1 MDQDLAGD
9 KRVAAVTWVAITED
23 TVMTDTEGEDAGEVV
38 LHLMRSYPSA
48 VAPDFMN
55 WILSRRTRMESAV
68 KALMD
73 PHVADRLKEGYLNYV
88 TYYVTDTK
96 FYFMA
101 DTDIEIREVV
111 EDAES

>member
-1 MDQDLAGD
+1 M
-9 KRVAAVTWVAITED
+9 TWAAITED
-23 TVMTDTEGEDAGEVV
+23 TVLDDTTGTDPGEVM
-38 LHLMRSYPSA
+38 LNLMRYYPSA
-48 VAPDFMN
+48 VGRDFTD
-55 WILSRRTRMESAV
+55 WVVSRRTRMESAV

-88 TYYVTDTK
+88 TYYAADTGI
-96 FYFMA
+96 YFVA

>member
-1 MDQDLAGD
+1 M
-9 KRVAAVTWVAITED
+9 KWVAITED
-23 TVMTDTEGEDAGEVV
+23 SILEDTTGTDPGEVM
-38 LHLMRSYPSA
+38 LNLMRYYPSA
-48 VAPDFMN
+48 VGRDFTD
-55 WILSRRTRMESAV
+55 WVVSRRTRMESAV

-88 TYYVTDTK
+88 TYYATDTG

-101 DTDIEIREVV
+101 DTDIEIREVA

>member
-1 MDQDLAGD
+1 M
-9 KRVAAVTWVAITED
+9 TWVAITED

-55 WILSRRTRMESAV
+55 WVLSRRTRMESAV

-73 PHVADRLKEGYLNYV
+73 PHIADRLKEGYLNYV
-88 TYYVTDTK
+88 ASYTADIG
-96 FYFMA
+96 FYMLE

-111 EDAES
+111 EDV